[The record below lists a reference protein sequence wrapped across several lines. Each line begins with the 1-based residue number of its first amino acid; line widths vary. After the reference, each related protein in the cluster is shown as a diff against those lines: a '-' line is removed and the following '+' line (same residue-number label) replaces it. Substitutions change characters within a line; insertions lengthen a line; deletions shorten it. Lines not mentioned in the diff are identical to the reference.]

1 MKSALQVRQLIF
13 DSSILLEVSKIR
25 FAMSMAR
32 QNSLQFHEARLL
44 RLEENPVSIE
54 MIKDLERQADPLWME
69 QHKAEFLLEAGR
81 CYHER
86 SLFKEA
92 REYFTRALDAVQDDE
107 QLKAFILSFLGGVFH
122 RQGQLV

>member
-1 MKSALQVRQLIF
+1 
-13 DSSILLEVSKIR
+13 
-25 FAMSMAR
+25 
-32 QNSLQFHEARLL
+32 
-44 RLEENPVSIE
+44 

-107 QLKAFILSFLGGVFH
+107 QLKAFILSLLGGVCR
-122 RQGQLV
+122 RQGQLVEAIRFFEQTTVILKGLGNRIDYATTLSTIGNVLAQQGKYEEAMRRCKT